1 MRFDGVFLAQN
12 GVEKVVVSL
21 LQMTKRG
28 CRLPYYTSLQDRV
41 LAFEQIDTKI

>member
-1 MRFDGVFLAQN
+1 MGFDGVFKAQN

-21 LQMTKRG
+21 LQMTRRG

-41 LAFEQIDTKI
+41 LEFKQIDTII